1 MFIRCFIIVVEQ
13 LFEKA
18 GISNQIRFLP
28 SRNSF
33 HSEIQ
38 LLFTKYLAKP
48 KFAVA
53 SVLSY

>member
-1 MFIRCFIIVVEQ
+1 MFMRCFIVVVQ

-38 LLFTKYLAKP
+38 LLSTKGLAKP
-48 KFAVA
+48 EFAFAYVV
-53 SVLSY
+53 SN